1 MTTDESFRR
10 PRPAWSGRGVTAT
23 LAGMLAIL
31 GALVVVGA
39 LLLGLFE
46 AGERRAPHGWR
57 AGPAR
62 GAPARPP
69 PCRRPFTPLEWIGA
83 GY

>member
-1 MTTDESFRR
+1 MTTNEGFRR
-10 PRPAWSGRGVTAT
+10 ARLAWSGRGVTAT

-46 AGERRAPHGWR
+46 AGERRAPRRGRLAAGMASHPTCR
-57 AGPAR
+57 ARIQAL
-62 GAPARPP
+62 
-69 PCRRPFTPLEWIGA
+69 RRLG
-83 GY
+83 G